1 MISAEVKLFF
11 IKHNTLKMQ
20 WKRTLLMLYWVFKSL
35 FFLVQSSKL
44 SMQCNFSDHIVAFG
58 RDSEW
63 LSDISTA
70 ALLCSAKIAPAVSAF
85 AF

>member
-1 MISAEVKLFF
+1 MKKNCYYA
-11 IKHNTLKMQ
+11 
-20 WKRTLLMLYWVFKSL
+20 LLSL
-35 FFLVQSSKL
+35 QEPFFFLVQSSKL

-58 RDSEW
+58 SDSEW

-70 ALLCSAKIAPAVSAF
+70 ALLCSAKIAPAVSPF